1 MLNRTVSHVR
11 TIALES
17 LVSRT
22 SLAVIGKLAVTALL
36 IALVWQG
43 MELDAVR
50 ARLDQLSPGLL
61 AGAASCIALQI
72 LAVVTWRWSK
82 IVAVMERPAPPA
94 QLLRI
99 VAIAHFFNQVLPST
113 VGGDG
118 MRIWLLHRLGWGV
131 GVSARSVILDRLLGL
146 TALTV
151 LSLLGSLYLLVRMP
165 TSAPIWA
172 VATLST
178 CAIAAIAGAP
188 LLLRLFRRLPFE
200 PIRRKL
206 EVVATE
212 VGQMWRAKG
221 LMGRL
226 FGISVVGHLLMSA
239 AIWLIAQSLGIDLR
253 ILDSLAVLPAVM
265 LASALPI
272 SIAGWGVREGGMV
285 VGLGLLAVGASDAAL
300 VSIVFGLL
308 LLGIG
313 LLGGVVWLVT
323 RAPRPGAEREAPF
336 LPPTP

>member
-1 MLNRTVSHVR
+1 MV
-11 TIALES
+11 LES

-22 SLAVIGKLAVTALL
+22 HLAVIGKLAVTALL

-50 ARLDQLSPGLL
+50 ARLDDLSPGLL
-61 AGAASCIALQI
+61 AGAAGLVALQV

-82 IVAVMERPAPPA
+82 IIAVMERPAPPA

-99 VAIAHFFNQVLPST
+99 VIIALFFNQVLPST

-151 LSLLGSLYLLVRMP
+151 LSLLGSLYLLVKMP
-165 TSAPIWA
+165 GSAPVWA
-172 VATLST
+172 VAILSA
-178 CAIAAIAGAP
+178 CGIAAVAGAP
-188 LLLRLFRRLPFE
+188 LLLRLCRRLPFE
-200 PIRRKL
+200 PVRRNL

-212 VGQMWRAKG
+212 VGQMWRDKG
-221 LMGRL
+221 LMSRL
-226 FGISVVGHLLMSA
+226 FGISIVGHLLMSA
-239 AIWLIAQSLGIDLR
+239 AIWLTALSLGIDLG
-253 ILDSLAVLPAVM
+253 IMDSLAVLPAVM

-285 VGLGLLAVGASDAAL
+285 VGLGLLAIGSSDAAL
-300 VSIVFGLL
+300 VSIIFGLL
-308 LLGIG
+308 VLGLG

-323 RAPRPGAEREAPF
+323 RAPRPTAEDKAPYS
-336 LPPTP
+336 PPTP

>member
-1 MLNRTVSHVR
+1 
-11 TIALES
+11 LES

-22 SLAVIGKLAVTALL
+22 HLAVIGKLAVTALL

-43 MELDAVR
+43 VEFHAVR

-61 AGAASCIALQI
+61 AGAAGLIALQV
-72 LAVVTWRWSK
+72 LGVVTWRWSK

-99 VAIAHFFNQVLPST
+99 VIVALFFNQVLPST

-118 MRIWLLHRLGWGV
+118 MRIWLLHRLGWGI

-165 TSAPIWA
+165 DSAPVWA
-172 VATLST
+172 VAALST
-178 CAIAAIAGAP
+178 CAIAAVVGAP
-188 LLLRLFRRLPFE
+188 FLLRLFRRLPVE
-200 PIRRKL
+200 PIRRNL
-206 EVVATE
+206 EVIATE
-212 VGQMWRAKG
+212 VGQMWRDKG

-226 FGISVVGHLLMSA
+226 FGISLVGHLLMSA
-239 AIWLIAQSLGIDLR
+239 AIWLIALSLGIDLG
-253 ILDSLAVLPAVM
+253 IMDGLAVLPAVM

-285 VGLGLLAVGASDAAL
+285 VGLGLLAIDGSDAAL
-300 VSIVFGLL
+300 VSIFFGLL
-308 LLGIG
+308 LLSLG
-313 LLGGVVWLVT
+313 LLGGAVWLVT
-323 RAPRPGAEREAPF
+323 RAPRPGSERKAPAS
-336 LPPTP
+336 PPSP